1 MPGRVAR
8 LASVLVLLAVWLP
21 AVATEKVVRKKVEPT
36 TGDLPLESLD
46 SGHRKLVEA
55 VLQQPTLAARGPQET
70 FHAQPEHYLFF
81 LDHPDRAVTAWKRL
95 GAKCVAIE
103 PRGEGKFFWRDDQ
116 GSAVDWVTCHRD
128 GSMRLWY
135 AEGQVRPGPLLPL
148 VPVKA
153 LVVLRHQQVLKPDGD
168 RLLRQ
173 QADIFLRTESK
184 TAAMVARMLGPSSH
198 RLAEQGLGQ
207 LQLFFS
213 GLAWYLDRHPDEV
226 EKLLRPEEPETPE
239 PK

>member
-1 MPGRVAR
+1 MPGR
-8 LASVLVLLAVWLP
+8 SSLLAFALLAAAWWLP
-21 AVATEKVVRKKVEPT
+21 AHGSEKAAVKKAEPT
-36 TGDLPLESLD
+36 AQDLPLQALTSR
-46 SGHRKLVEA
+46 HRRLIEK

-70 FHAQPEHYLFF
+70 FHAQPEHYLYF

-103 PRGEGKFFWRDDQ
+103 ARGPGKYFWRDDQ
-116 GSAVDWVTCHRD
+116 GSAVDWETCHRD
-128 GSMRLWY
+128 GSMRVWY
-135 AEGQVRPGPLLPL
+135 AEGEVRPGPLLPL

-173 QADIFLRTESK
+173 QADIFIRTESK
-184 TAAMVARMLGPSSH
+184 TAAMVTRMLGPSAH
-198 RLAEQGLGQ
+198 HLAEQGLGQ

-226 EKLLRPEEPETPE
+226 EKLVDFGESPPQTS
-239 PK
+239 K